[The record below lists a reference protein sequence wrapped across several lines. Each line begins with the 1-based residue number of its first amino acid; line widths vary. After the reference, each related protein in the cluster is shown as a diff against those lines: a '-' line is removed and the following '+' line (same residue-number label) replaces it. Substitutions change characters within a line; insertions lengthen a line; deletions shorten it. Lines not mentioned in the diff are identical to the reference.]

1 MRSNPFSPL
10 KSTKSCPS
18 NNPKTILNCK
28 NDHKKRGLDAALHRA
43 DRRFRVNK
51 SRALEKLHK
60 DKKFASLSEVEQG
73 VMENEIIG
81 RLEDQRDTDKLNLKK
96 EWFRKTESG
105 EIAEDEDDL
114 MSCDDDDDDE
124 EKAESDEDG
133 EGMEMDEIQALDLG
147 SPVDDDGN
155 EEWKDIDDDE
165 EVEVWST
172 AFIESLLEIKKESG
186 KEWLKKIETVEK
198 MAEAKWAE

>member
-10 KSTKSCPS
+10 KLTKSCPS
-18 NNPKTILNCK
+18 NNPKTILNRK
-28 NDHKKRGLDAALHRA
+28 NDHKKRGLDAALHHA

-81 RLEDQRDTDKLNLKK
+81 RLEDQRDSDKLNLEK

-114 MSCDDDDDDE
+114 MSCDDDDDDD

-133 EGMEMDEIQALDLG
+133 EGMETDEIQALDLG
-147 SPVDDDGN
+147 SPVDDDSN

-186 KEWLKKIETVEK
+186 KGWLKKIETVEK